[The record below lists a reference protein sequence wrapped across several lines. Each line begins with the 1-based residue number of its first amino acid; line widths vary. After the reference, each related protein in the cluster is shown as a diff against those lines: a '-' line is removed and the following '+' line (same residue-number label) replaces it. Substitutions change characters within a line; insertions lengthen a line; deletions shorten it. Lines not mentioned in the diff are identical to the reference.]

1 MELISN
7 SLFKMRMLIQY
18 REVGVQSKLSVRDFH
33 FLEYR
38 VDILFLIFLTMNN

>member
-38 VDILFLIFLTMNN
+38 VFFLIFLTMNK